1 MTCLTL
7 PPSIRSARARARARA
22 VHARARARVRAAG
35 VAGVARR
42 LFEPPA
48 ARARLG
54 NINPRVLFP

>member
-1 MTCLTL
+1 MTCRTL

-22 VHARARARVRAAG
+22 VHARARARARA
-35 VAGVARR
+35 AGVARR

-54 NINPRVLFP
+54 NLNPRVLFS